1 MIKIRGLSKRL
12 KDFNIEDIDL
22 DIREKEYFVIL
33 GPTGTGKTV
42 LLELIAG
49 LVCPDRGNIFFNG
62 EELTELPPEE
72 RNIGMVYQ
80 DYMLFPHLNVKENI
94 TFGLKVRGVKQEERE
109 RALKKIVRLFRIEHL
124 LTRDVKNLSGGEKQR
139 VALARALITAPRILL
154 LDEPLSALDPG
165 TKEQLQKNLKELHER
180 LETTTIHITHDF
192 NEALALAD
200 WIAIM
205 HNGKIVQTGKP
216 EEIFKQPNSSFVAEF
231 VGVKNIFRGRVLVEG
246 EDKYVEL
253 NNGLKIAVITD
264 REGWVNLIVRPEDI
278 LISYEPFVSSAR
290 NCFSGEVVN
299 IRNRLSMVEL
309 TVDIGVELI
318 VYITGHSLKEMGI
331 TRGKRVFV
339 TFKASAVHVF

>member
-22 DIREKEYFVIL
+22 DIKEKEYFVIL

-200 WIAIM
+200 RIAIM

>member
-1 MIKIRGLSKRL
+1 MIKIHGLTKRL

-22 DIREKEYFVIL
+22 DIKEKEYFVIL

-94 TFGLKVRGVKQEERE
+94 TFGLKVRGVKREERE

-165 TKEQLQKNLKELHER
+165 TKEQLQENLKELHER
-180 LETTTIHITHDF
+180 LETTTLHITHDF

-200 WIAIM
+200 RIAIM

>member
-22 DIREKEYFVIL
+22 DIKEKEYFVIL

-94 TFGLKVRGVKQEERE
+94 TFGLKVREVKQEERE

-200 WIAIM
+200 RIAIM

-231 VGVKNIFRGRVLVEG
+231 VGVKNIFRGWVLVEG

>member
-1 MIKIRGLSKRL
+1 MIKIHGLTKRL

-22 DIREKEYFVIL
+22 DIKEKEYFVIL

-94 TFGLKVRGVKQEERE
+94 TFGLKVRGVKREERE

-124 LTRDVKNLSGGEKQR
+124 LTRDVKNLSGGEQQR

-165 TKEQLQKNLKELHER
+165 TKEQLQENLKELHER

-200 WIAIM
+200 RIAIM

-216 EEIFKQPNSSFVAEF
+216 EGIFKQPNSSFVAEF

-278 LISYEPFVSSAR
+278 FISYEPFLSSAR